1 MDYSAVQQIWQSP
14 MTRVDPW
21 LASLLEREEQR
32 QFQQISLSAASSL
45 CPSSVREA
53 QASVFSNIDAEG
65 YPPKRMTQ
73 ASWEQLLNIDEQV
86 AYYQRYG
93 DSRFNRGTE
102 LANIVEVVAQR
113 RAAAVFSTE
122 WADNSDISVSAS
134 DIYVNLQCPT
144 GSVANMA
151 VFEALLKP
159 GDVVLSMNL
168 VDGGHLSHGS
178 PLHRSG
184 KAYKII
190 HYHVDPSNQQ
200 LNYDQIREL
209 IHEHRPKLI
218 VGGASSYPWAIDWKR
233 FRQIAEEV
241 EPRPYIL
248 ADISHPAGLV
258 AGGLIPNPI
267 GYADAVTFVT
277 YKTFCGPRGA
287 AILSTDRAIA
297 ESIDKAVFPGLQG
310 APVFQ
315 QITAMAVA
323 FEIAKTQEF
332 KLLQHKIAENARL
345 LHQYL
350 LDLEIPTA
358 FGGTNTH
365 IVIADVGK
373 IPAPSKHR
381 VTGDLVAR
389 LLERVGISC
398 NSNLIPG
405 DKYVTLASGIRLGTT
420 RISQLGYD
428 SAEVREIAEIIAD
441 ICKGIKPYIYY
452 GFRRITPG
460 GKVSEELL
468 QSAKQ
473 RVKELLKKERELNNF
488 LESKPL
494 GSGYVQAQQ
503 LLIAKDDLNG
513 DVREDQLEG
522 VIVSGEKSTSFL
534 QSIITRDIY
543 KLEPGEAFTTLV
555 MNTHGNK
562 RLKAFVRYL
571 FNEPHP
577 SYLLVYE
584 REHGTNFCDWLQM
597 LSDGLVE
604 VERDDPHITLDGPV
618 VIQRADHRYID
629 GPIPSLSDSETGTE
643 QENAELIDDRKPF
656 FIGQTLLPKGTNQ
669 DRKWFAFEDA
679 HSPSFPSRLSPL
691 TPCHKA
697 LGATF
702 SDLYGYEM
710 PGYYASSSQE
720 HEQVRKNAG
729 LIDLFHKAL
738 LAFQGQGAERFL
750 DLVLTEHISQLGI
763 GESCRSCILSPEGML
778 LSDCMVYH
786 LELDYFMME
795 LEPIHAQLVEN
806 WLRAV
811 ADRAVM
817 IDPERPS
824 IEVDRSCSIINL
836 KTHSDALT
844 ILGLQGPKSTNIL
857 QRLLNDT
864 KDHNCLY
871 NLKKG
876 QITKLSISGFSGW
889 IARRGYTGE
898 LVEYELFVPESKA
911 ESLWNALIDAGR
923 EYNLDPIGLHAAES
937 LRIEAG
943 LPLYGKELA
952 GRYCISPL
960 EASLGSSIKLEKPF
974 FIGRQHILT
983 HSPSRK
989 MVRLRA
995 EVDST
1000 TLTKL
1005 EPDILNDSGIS
1016 IGVTTSAVSVSG
1028 QFYGLGLINNEQPI
1042 QGDVYL
1048 SINGSPPMPVEVLSI
1063 PYSTMIEA

>member
-1 MDYSAVQQIWQSP
+1 MNYSAAQRIWQSP
-14 MTRVDPW
+14 MTQIDPW
-21 LASLLEREEQR
+21 LAALLEREEQR

-65 YPPKRMTQ
+65 YPPKRMAQ

-86 AYYQRYG
+86 TYYQRYG
-93 DSRFNRGTE
+93 DSRFNKGTE
-102 LANIVEVVAQR
+102 LANIVEAVAQK

-144 GSVANMA
+144 GALANTA
-151 VFEALLKP
+151 VFEALLNP

-168 VDGGHLSHGS
+168 TDGGHLSHGS

-184 KAYKII
+184 KAYKIV

-200 LNYDQIREL
+200 LNYDQIRQL
-209 IHEHRPKLI
+209 IHEHRPKLL

-297 ESIDKAVFPGLQG
+297 ESIDRAVFPGLQG

-373 IPAPSKHR
+373 MPAPFKQR
-381 VTGDLVAR
+381 ITGDLVAR
-389 LLERVGISC
+389 LLERIGISC

-420 RISQLGYD
+420 RISQLGYGA
-428 SAEVREIAEIIAD
+428 AEVREIAGIIAD
-441 ICKGIKPYIYY
+441 ICKGIKPYSFY
-452 GFRRITPG
+452 GSRRVMPG

-468 QSAKQ
+468 RSTKQ
-473 RVKELLKKERELNNF
+473 RVKDLLKKERELNNF
-488 LESKPL
+488 LEPKLP
-494 GSGYVQAQQ
+494 GSNHVQAQQ
-503 LLIAKDDLNG
+503 LSLAKNDSNSQERD
-513 DVREDQLEG
+513 DQLEG
-522 VIVSGEKSTSFL
+522 LIVSGEKATSFL

-543 KLEPGEAFTTLV
+543 TLEPGEAFTALV
-555 MNTHGNK
+555 LNTDGNK

-571 FNEPHP
+571 SNEPHS
-577 SYLLVYE
+577 SYLLVYA

-604 VERDDPHITLDGPV
+604 VEKDDPHITLDGPV
-618 VIQRADHRYID
+618 VIQNADHMDIESIL
-629 GPIPSLSDSETGTE
+629 PTLTDSETGTK
-643 QENAELIDDRKPF
+643 QENTELIDDRKPF
-656 FIGQTLLPKGTNQ
+656 FIGQAMLAKNSHQERKGFTC
-669 DRKWFAFEDA
+669 EDA
-679 HSPSFPSRLSPL
+679 HFPSIPCRQSPIYNY
-691 TPCHKA
+691 HKA

-702 SDLYGYEM
+702 SDVWGYEM
-710 PGYYASSSQE
+710 PLYYVSSSQE
-720 HEQVRKNAG
+720 HEQVRNNGG
-729 LIDLFHKAL
+729 LFDLFHKAL
-738 LAFQGQGAERFL
+738 LAFHGQGAERFL
-750 DLVLTEHISQLGI
+750 DLVLTEYISQLGT
-763 GESCRSCILSPEGML
+763 GESCRSCILSPEGVL
-778 LSDCMVYH
+778 LSDCTIYR
-786 LELDYFMME
+786 LEPDYFMME

-811 ADRAVM
+811 ADRAVT

-836 KTHSDALT
+836 KTQSDALT
-844 ILGLQGPKSTNIL
+844 ILGLQGSKATNIL
-857 QRLLNDT
+857 QRLLNDK
-864 KDHNCLY
+864 KDHNLLY

-876 QITKLSISGFSGW
+876 QITKLSISGLPVW

-898 LVEYELFVPESKA
+898 SVGYELFASESHA
-911 ESLWNALIDAGR
+911 QSLWNALLDAG
-923 EYNLDPIGLHAAES
+923 LDNGLGPIGLSAAES
-937 LRIEAG
+937 LRIEVG
-943 LPLYGKELA
+943 LPLYGKDLA
-952 GRYCISPL
+952 GCYHSSPY
-960 EASLGSSIKLEKPF
+960 EAGFGSSIKFEKPF
-974 FIGRQHILT
+974 FIGRKQILAQT
-983 HSPSRK
+983 SSRK

-995 EVDST
+995 EVDAT
-1000 TLTKL
+1000 TLTQLKP
-1005 EPDILNDSGIS
+1005 EILTDSGYS

-1028 QFYGLGLINNEQPI
+1028 QFYGLGLINIEQPI

-1048 SINGSPPMPVEVLSI
+1048 SINGSPMPVEVLSI
-1063 PYSTMIEA
+1063 PYSTVIEA